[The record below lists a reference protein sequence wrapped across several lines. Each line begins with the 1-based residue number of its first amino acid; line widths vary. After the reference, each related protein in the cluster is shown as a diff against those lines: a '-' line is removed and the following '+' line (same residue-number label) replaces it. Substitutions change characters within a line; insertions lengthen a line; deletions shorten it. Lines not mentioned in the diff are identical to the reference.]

1 LKRAACL
8 AVSCA
13 LIQETC
19 FQGHTMSQINDLP
32 LSAIPAVSAADA
44 PRGQRIAF
52 VEAQWHADIVHQAR
66 DAFLAEM
73 ERLGVARDTID
84 VFDVP
89 GAFEIP
95 LHAKRLAN
103 SGRYAAIVGCALV
116 VDGGIYRHEFVA
128 GTVVSTLM
136 ALQLETGVPI
146 LSAVL
151 TPHHFHEH
159 VEHRK
164 YFHRHFAIKGTE
176 AAEACVKTVAGLR
189 KIDAL
194 LAA

>member
-1 LKRAACL
+1 
-8 AVSCA
+8 
-13 LIQETC
+13 
-19 FQGHTMSQINDLP
+19 MSQINDLP
-32 LSAIPAVSAADA
+32 LSVTAATDA
-44 PRGQRIAF
+44 PRGNRIAF

-66 DAFLAEM
+66 DAFLAEI
-73 ERLGVARDTID
+73 ERLGVPADTID

-103 SGRYAAIVGCALV
+103 SGKYAAIVGCALV

-128 GTVVSTLM
+128 TTVVNSLM

-159 VEHRK
+159 AEHRK

-176 AAEACVKTVAGLR
+176 AAEACVKTIEGLR
-189 KIDAL
+189 KVDAL
-194 LAA
+194 CAS

>member
-1 LKRAACL
+1 
-8 AVSCA
+8 
-13 LIQETC
+13 
-19 FQGHTMSQINDLP
+19 MSQINDLP
-32 LSAIPAVSAADA
+32 LSSFAGSPD
-44 PRGQRIAF
+44 PQGRRIAF
-52 VEAQWHADIVHQAR
+52 IQAQWHADIVQQAC
-66 DAFLAEM
+66 DGFLAEM
-73 ERLGVARDTID
+73 QRLGVSRDSID

-95 LHAKRLAN
+95 LHAKRLAH

-116 VDGGIYRHEFVA
+116 VDGVIYRHEFVA
-128 GTVVSTLM
+128 NTVVSSLM

-159 VEHRK
+159 AEHRA
-164 YFHRHFAIKGTE
+164 YFQRHFVVKGCE
-176 AAEACVKTVAGLR
+176 AAQACVKTVEGLR
-189 KIDAL
+189 RIDAM

>member
-1 LKRAACL
+1 
-8 AVSCA
+8 
-13 LIQETC
+13 
-19 FQGHTMSQINDLP
+19 MSQINDLP
-32 LSAIPAVSAADA
+32 LHSIQGMPD
-44 PRGQRIAF
+44 GQRIAF
-52 VEAQWHADIVHQAR
+52 VQAQWHADIVHQAR
-66 DAFLAEM
+66 DAFLAEL
-73 ERLGVARDTID
+73 ERQGIPADTID

-95 LHAKRLAN
+95 LHAKRLAQ

-128 GTVVSTLM
+128 TTVVNALM
-136 ALQLETGVPI
+136 NLQLETSVPI

-159 VEHRK
+159 AEHRK
-164 YFHRHFAIKGTE
+164 YFHRHFAVKGTE
-176 AAEACVKTVAGLR
+176 AAEACVRTVEGLR
-189 KIDAL
+189 RVDAL